1 MADYGQWFA
10 IADVDRDGKVS
21 GAEAVAFFTRAG
33 LTQQSLAQLWQL
45 SDNPARGFL
54 ERKQFDIAMQL
65 ITVAQVRVRLDIVS
79 RSWLLPARA
88 RPNRPASTRPP
99 ARIRPCT
106 FQPTRAVSDVLP
118 HPSERRRAAAS

>member
-54 ERKQFDIAMQL
+54 
-65 ITVAQVRVRLDIVS
+65 
-79 RSWLLPARA
+79 
-88 RPNRPASTRPP
+88 
-99 ARIRPCT
+99 
-106 FQPTRAVSDVLP
+106 
-118 HPSERRRAAAS
+118 

>member
-65 ITVAQVRVRLDIVS
+65 ITVAQVRVRLAIVS

-88 RPNRPASTRPP
+88 SEPPGLDSSARADSSVHFSTDTSR
-99 ARIRPCT
+99 
-106 FQPTRAVSDVLP
+106 F
-118 HPSERRRAAAS
+118 